1 MGNGWKKK
9 LLAGLAGFTGLA
21 GVGVGG
27 LAVTTGAAGTGLVGV
42 GGRTGVVGRGVGEG
56 EGDASLGT
64 LDGSG
69 KLKGWNTEGFPL
81 GVGLSDGVGDGL
93 GAAAVVLVG

>member
-1 MGNGWKKK
+1 M
-9 LLAGLAGFTGLA
+9 
-21 GVGVGG
+21 
-27 LAVTTGAAGTGLVGV
+27 
-42 GGRTGVVGRGVGEG
+42 VGRGVGDG
-56 EGDASLGT
+56 EGDAGLGT

-69 KLKGWNTEGFPL
+69 KLKGWNTVGFPL